1 MRPRTLKPPAVCEC
15 AHTVRQTCTIKKTKI
30 FKDKLK
36 MGSYGVMEQSEERI
50 EEGERSAFSSS
61 MNASHQRG
69 WGVRTQ
75 KERQAKTSCLVPLK
89 KIFSFLLTNENESVV
104 NAADQEV

>member
-61 MNASHQRG
+61 MNASHQQG
-69 WGVRTQ
+69 GGVGVHTQ
-75 KERQAKTSCLVPLK
+75 NERQAKTSCLVPLK
-89 KIFSFLLTNENESVV
+89 KFFFSFNK
-104 NAADQEV
+104 